1 LWKETLSDSFQAFL
15 NTGIDPREIQHT
27 KLNDDGEEEEDETF
41 HWMAEKIL
49 VGVSTKKPGLDA
61 FDEKITFLNSIKNDI
76 ADMKTSVD
84 IGWLKVNATPLIKE
98 LQNTVTQW
106 IDRYTSFLMDNT
118 VREVCNIE
126 EFIKDVADGIKVLP
140 ESAET

>member
-1 LWKETLSDSFQAFL
+1 
-15 NTGIDPREIQHT
+15 
-27 KLNDDGEEEEDETF
+27 
-41 HWMAEKIL
+41 MAEKIL
-49 VGVSTKKPGLDA
+49 VGVSTKKPGLEA

-126 EFIKDVADGIKVLP
+126 EFIRDVADGIKVLP